1 MLFLDESN
9 HKPNK
14 VWVDKGS
21 KFYSRSMK
29 SLLQN
34 NDVEMYSA
42 HNEGKSV
49 IAERFIKTLKNKIY
63 KYTTSVSK
71 NVCTNNLY
79 DIIDKYNDNYQNTIK
94 MKPVNVKRNTY
105 ISCSKEILNLKLV
118 ILLEY
123 QNIKIFLQ

>member
-49 IAERFIKTLKNKIY
+49 IAERFIKTLKNKI
-63 KYTTSVSK
+63 
-71 NVCTNNLY
+71 
-79 DIIDKYNDNYQNTIK
+79 
-94 MKPVNVKRNTY
+94 
-105 ISCSKEILNLKLV
+105 
-118 ILLEY
+118 
-123 QNIKIFLQ
+123 